1 MPSKCAP
8 FSIRNRIESTPM
20 SSLLRWPFCWIER
33 WRRNSSRYNWTS
45 PLKKHGNR
53 CEPCALSTSTLAMA
67 REKDLS
73 PRVALAPPESC
84 DFSISTIATRTPER
98 RTTRLHSDTFRNAF
112 HSFQSFSGHTRK
124 HELGMTAP
132 VESLISPRTVAVGS
146 WDIAGFANAKR
157 KTHNTTTR
165 SVVDGRQYWTIGHL
179 PL

>member
-1 MPSKCAP
+1 MSSKCAP

-73 PRVALAPPESC
+73 PRVALAPSESC
-84 DFSISTIATRTPER
+84 DFSTSTIATRTPER
-98 RTTRLHSDTFRNAF
+98 RTTRLHSDTFRNVF

-124 HELGMTAP
+124 HGLVKDLVKIHSKTFKT
-132 VESLISPRTVAVGS
+132 R
-146 WDIAGFANAKR
+146 AK
-157 KTHNTTTR
+157 H
-165 SVVDGRQYWTIGHL
+165 SEA
-179 PL
+179 